1 MVSFKVTQEE
11 QVEWLEKLLVDKEG
25 RNLLRKLEEDLDA
38 VNDAEKQLAA
48 LEPEYIKWK
57 DEILRRRALLWDT
70 KAGIA
75 KLLKGT
81 LGRSAEAGDIAVKVR
96 EQQAQASDS
105 DRPDSVKQAKETE
118 GEQILNS
125 LLKEE

>member
-1 MVSFKVTQEE
+1 MSFKVTQEE
-11 QVEWLEKLLVDKEG
+11 QVEWLEKLLVDREG

-81 LGRSAEAGDIAVKVR
+81 LGRAAEAADIAVKAR
-96 EQQAQASDS
+96 EQQAQASVS
-105 DRPDSVKQAKETE
+105 DRPDSVKQAKESE